1 MWARRRRG
9 SADSRAAARR
19 ARRTAG
25 SPPCAGRACRR
36 ERINTAIHIYRHAT
50 CASGRCAMC
59 GQPAR
64 CGLSLRSLRVPFSL
78 RPVASRSFRSA
89 PFRSARS
96 VPLAPFPV
104 ASAASAARGG
114 VGPPSAPVFPCHLPT
129 PRSVCSRLCSPLLLS
144 ARSQLAI
151 VCSPIARSSCP
162 LAIACSPS
170 IARYRCPVR
179 RCPVANAPAA
189 NAPFAVLRSPV
200 PGSPSLVRRCSVAVA
215 CSPLCFSSCPRV
227 LQLLPSGAQR
237 TCERRGGSAQDYRT
251 RRGPRA

>member
-1 MWARRRRG
+1 MLFFFSSRREVFFPKVEISTHLTPGQARRAGARGTVDLFALVSPRFRSGRRGVWARRRRG

-36 ERINTAIHIYRHAT
+36 ERINTAIHIYRHAA

-114 VGPPSAPVFPCHLPT
+114 VGPPSAPVFPCPLPT
-129 PRSVCSRLCSPLLLS
+129 PRSVCSRLCSPLLRS
-144 ARSQLAI
+144 ARSQLATAR
-151 VCSPIARSSCP
+151 SPIARSRCP

-170 IARYRCPVR
+170 IARHRCPVR
-179 RCPVANAPAA
+179 RCPVANG
-189 NAPFAVLRSPV
+189 NA
-200 PGSPSLVRRCSVAVA
+200 
-215 CSPLCFSSCPRV
+215 
-227 LQLLPSGAQR
+227 Q
-237 TCERRGGSAQDYRT
+237 
-251 RRGPRA
+251 